1 MSFKS
6 CLDSKVKKMDWLDVG
21 LIKWSCIGFGLLLA
35 ILIPQLAE
43 INIWWIVAIVI
54 ILAIRPGYRVY
65 IKKD

>member
-1 MSFKS
+1 M
-6 CLDSKVKKMDWLDVG
+6 DSKVKKMDWLDVG

-35 ILIPQLAE
+35 ILVPQLTE

>member
-6 CLDSKVKKMDWLDVG
+6 FFDSKIKKMDWLDVG
-21 LIKWSCIGFGLLLA
+21 LIKWSCIAFGILLA
-35 ILIPQLAE
+35 IFIPQLTE
-43 INIWWIVAIVI
+43 INVWWIVAIII